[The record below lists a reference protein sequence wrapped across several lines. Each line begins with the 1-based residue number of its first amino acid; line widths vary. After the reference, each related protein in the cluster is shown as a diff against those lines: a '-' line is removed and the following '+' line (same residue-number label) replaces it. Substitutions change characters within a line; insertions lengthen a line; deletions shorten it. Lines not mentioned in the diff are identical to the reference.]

1 MLEVEHD
8 TGRPRCK
15 CRSAVAG
22 HSAVVEEVEGRFR
35 SLSVAGVFDRANM
48 DAAAPLLRGEGL
60 TSEMKSK
67 LLGLGLGLTL
77 STLGVA
83 AVPATAAF
91 ADTTC
96 YTGCTT
102 AVTSPPQVTPTVVT
116 TPPAAEPAP
125 ASTPVSG
132 GALPFTGADI
142 EEMAAVGAGALL
154 VGGLMVRRSRRVRRA
169 AA

>member
-1 MLEVEHD
+1 
-8 TGRPRCK
+8 
-15 CRSAVAG
+15 
-22 HSAVVEEVEGRFR
+22 
-35 SLSVAGVFDRANM
+35 M
-48 DAAAPLLRGEGL
+48 DAAAQLLRGEGL
-60 TSEMKSK
+60 KIEMKRK

-77 STLGVA
+77 STLGVAAA

-102 AVTSPPQVTPTVVT
+102 AITSPPTTAPTPQVAPTVVT
-116 TPPAAEPAP
+116 TPAPTPTEPPVVKAA
-125 ASTPVSG
+125 ASS
-132 GALPFTGADI
+132 LPFTGADI

-154 VGGLMVRRSRRVRRA
+154 VGGLLVRRSRRVRRA

>member
-1 MLEVEHD
+1 
-8 TGRPRCK
+8 
-15 CRSAVAG
+15 
-22 HSAVVEEVEGRFR
+22 
-35 SLSVAGVFDRANM
+35 M

-67 LLGLGLGLTL
+67 LLGLGLGLTMA
-77 STLGVA
+77 TLGVA

-102 AVTSPPQVTPTVVT
+102 PAASTPAPLVT
-116 TPPAAEPAP
+116 TPVVVPVEPKAAA
-125 ASTPVSG
+125 TN
-132 GALPFTGADI
+132 ALPFTGADI
-142 EEMAAVGAGALL
+142 EGMAAIGAGAL
-154 VGGLMVRRSRRVRRA
+154 VAGGLMVRRSRRVRRA